1 MKDAVLRALHTI
13 AAGGWLGAAAITG
26 FVVAPHSFAAF
37 PTRVAAGE
45 FVGGVL
51 HFVDAFAIV
60 VGGIVVVVATL
71 EGGGFQRVRIGLG
84 VGLASVGV
92 VSLGLAHHIASLR
105 EQLGPIDALPPDSP
119 GRKHFGM
126 MHGISVLIF
135 LHGMLVALAAI
146 ALESYDSSRKS
157 VPG

>member
-1 MKDAVLRALHTI
+1 MKDAALRALHAL
-13 AAGGWLGAAAITG
+13 AAGGWLGAAAIVG

-60 VGGIVVVVATL
+60 AGGVVLAVAAAQHGRFERARIALGVVLAAVGG
-71 EGGGFQRVRIGLG
+71 
-84 VGLASVGV
+84 
-92 VSLGLAHHIASLR
+92 VSLALAHHIATLR
-105 EQLGPIDALPPDSP
+105 ESLGPIDALPPDSP

-126 MHGISVLIF
+126 MHGVSVLVF
-135 LHGMLVALAAI
+135 LFGMIVAAAAI
-146 ALESYDSSRKS
+146 ALEAYDSSRKS
-157 VPG
+157 GSG